1 MIFKSRQSGC
11 YDTAFYIR
19 SYRRLVRR
27 FMLIALMT
35 MVLLLLCVYYA
46 LKRPDHQYFA
56 STGDGRIIPLTPV
69 LNVTKGAQ

>member
-19 SYRRLVRR
+19 SYRRLVKR

-46 LKRPDHQYFA
+46 LKDLITSILLRQ
-56 STGDGRIIPLTPV
+56 GM
-69 LNVTKGAQ
+69 GALFR